1 MRKSGILSV
10 LLMLLVFQYCSTA
23 KKAQTAPMV
32 TYQANV
38 QPVIQANCAPCHIG
52 PGGKQSAL
60 NNYSTAKMAI
70 DDIVSRIQK
79 NPTDRGFM
87 PFKHPKLPDSTIQV
101 FVRWK
106 NDGLLEK

>member
-1 MRKSGILSV
+1 MRKSGILSI
-10 LLMLLVFQYCSTA
+10 LLLLLVFQYCSTA
-23 KKAQTAPMV
+23 KKAQAVPLV

-38 QPVIQANCAPCHIG
+38 MPVIQANCAPCHIG
-52 PGGKQSAL
+52 PGGKQAAL
-60 NNYSTAKMAI
+60 NNYTTAKMAI
-70 DDIVSRIQK
+70 DDVISRIQK

-106 NDGLLEK
+106 TDGLLEK